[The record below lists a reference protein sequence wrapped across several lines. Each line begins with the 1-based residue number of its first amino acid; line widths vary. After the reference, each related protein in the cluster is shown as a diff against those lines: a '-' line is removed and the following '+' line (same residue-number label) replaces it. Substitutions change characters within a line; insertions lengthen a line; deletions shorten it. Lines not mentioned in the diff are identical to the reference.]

1 MIVYPR
7 EPFIFSFAC
16 MVDTFAGTYSTGT
29 TVTTSNKP
37 LRSYT
42 VAKIQAPLG
51 AAGPAKRDE
60 FSLNS
65 EVHEYSTTVLYC
77 DQEMYTKRY
86 IIN

>member
-29 TVTTSNKP
+29 NHVQQTSWI
-37 LRSYT
+37 LYST
-42 VAKIQAPLG
+42 AAKIQAPLG

-65 EVHEYSTTVLYC
+65 EVHEYSTLL
-77 DQEMYTKRY
+77 
-86 IIN
+86 